1 MNYSSP
7 FCPDDDVVYTSNGK
21 MKISKLYYKMN
32 PKRDPYNRIL
42 DIQNLFLSK
51 CVSPERKDKNHNQSS
66 FKEIKDINDYY
77 NKINK
82 NINYNL
88 NDNNNQKEFP
98 HYFNDFSNIFQTS
111 INVYGTKNDK
121 SSGIEKQNNSNSNNI
136 NNSNAT
142 SNLGNDSSNNSNRSK
157 SIFNKP
163 KILNHSHSH
172 SYVLK
177 LDRTYY
183 KSPTLNKKI
192 CVLNHKDKKENYPSL
207 INSSSSSYFLNYSD
221 NAKYK
226 NFIPFAK
233 PNYLNIQFDFDLSTK
248 AVLGQLK
255 QYQIK
260 EIQDRNKLKPFIH

>member
-1 MNYSSP
+1 MIYSSP
-7 FCPDDDVVYTSNGK
+7 ICPDDGEVFTKNGK

-226 NFIPFAK
+226 NIIPFAK

>member
-1 MNYSSP
+1 MNYCSP
-7 FCPDDDVVYTSNGK
+7 NCPDDSEVFTTNGK

-142 SNLGNDSSNNSNRSK
+142 SNLGNDSSNNTNRSK

-233 PNYLNIQFDFDLSTK
+233 PNYLNVQFDFDLSTK

>member
-51 CVSPERKDKNHNQSS
+51 CVSPRKEKSQNQNSL
-66 FKEIKDINDYY
+66 KEIKDINEYY
-77 NKINK
+77 NKISK

-111 INVYGTKNDK
+111 IKVIGTKNEIL
-121 SSGIEKQNNSNSNNI
+121 SGTDRQNNNNSNNI

-163 KILNHSHSH
+163 KILNHSRSH

-177 LDRTYY
+177 LDKTYY
-183 KSPTLNKKI
+183 KKTTLNKKVY
-192 CVLNHKDKKENYPSL
+192 VLNHKDKKENNPSL
-207 INSSSSSYFLNYSD
+207 INSSNSSCYLNYSD
-221 NAKYK
+221 NIKY
-226 NFIPFAK
+226 NNYIPYSK
-233 PNYLNIQFDFDLSTK
+233 PNYLNIQFDVDLSQK

-260 EIQDRNKLKPFIH
+260 ETQDRNKLKPFVY